1 MSAYQKKA
9 KKGYDKDKEQIILDH
24 MALVKR
30 IAHHLIARLPP
41 VVMVDDLY
49 QAGLIGL
56 MEAVDK
62 FDETKG
68 ASFETYAGIRIKGA
82 MLDEVRK
89 GDWAPRS
96 IHRNSRMI
104 SEAIRAI
111 EGPKGGAAM
120 PQEIAA
126 FLQISVEQYF
136 KMANEISY
144 VKVFGLDDLGITV
157 DVIDDVH
164 MSSSSQPVDKVLY
177 NEFKD
182 ALKEAV
188 KSLPEKEALVLALY
202 YEEDLNL
209 REIGAVLGV
218 TESRVSQIH
227 SQAVVRLKTKM
238 GEWG

>member
-1 MSAYQKKA
+1 MGTYQNKSKQ
-9 KKGYDKDKEQIILDH
+9 GYAKDKEKIILEH
-24 MALVKR
+24 MVLVKR
-30 IAHHLIARLPP
+30 IAHHLISRLPP
-41 VVMVDDLY
+41 VIMLDDLY
-49 QAGLIGL
+49 QAGIIGL

-68 ASFETYAGIRIKGA
+68 ASFETYAGIRIKGS

-96 IHRNSRMI
+96 IHRNSRRI

-111 EGPKGGAAM
+111 EGQTGSAAT
-120 PQEIAA
+120 PQEIADL
-126 FLQISVEQYF
+126 LQVSIGQYF
-136 KMANEISY
+136 KMTNEISY
-144 VKVFGLDDLGITV
+144 VKVFGLDDLGITEE
-157 DVIDDVH
+157 VIDDVH
-164 MSSSSQPVDKVLY
+164 MSNHSQPVDKILY

-182 ALKEAV
+182 ALKDAI

-202 YEEDLNL
+202 YDEDLNL
-209 REIGAVLGV
+209 REIGEVLGV

-227 SQAVVRLKTKM
+227 SQAVVRLKSKM